1 MLVLIA
7 GLIVAAAVVWTGWQ
21 LVQAVASQHKSSGTG
36 SDQKLMEIIGLFTP
50 GITVAAE
57 DPRALLVWQ
66 PLAAAA
72 RQLFP
77 KEFATLDLAFG
88 RTFPFSL
95 DQLQA
100 SHARWTT
107 DWLGWERTHDGES
120 KLKSAAIEE
129 ELGERTASPYGRAR
143 LDAVEREKLER
154 YQRRYE
160 EYTRTSRG
168 LQALIVAATPPRPAD

>member
-7 GLIVAAAVVWTGWQ
+7 ALIVAAAVGWTGTR
-21 LVQAVASQHKSSGTG
+21 LAAAVASPGKSGG
-36 SDQKLMEIIGLFTP
+36 PADRQKVTEIFGLFAP
-50 GITVAAE
+50 GMAAVAE

-66 PLAAAA
+66 PMAVAA

-77 KEFATLDLAFG
+77 TEFAVLDVAFG
-88 RTFPFSL
+88 RTFPFTL

-107 DWLGWERTHDGES
+107 DWLGWERTHDGDF
-120 KLKSAAIEE
+120 KLKAAAIEE
-129 ELGERTASPYGRAR
+129 ELGERAASPYGRTR
-143 LDAVEREKLER
+143 LEAVEREKLER

-168 LQALIVAATPPRPAD
+168 LQSLIVAATPPPAP